1 MNIKKRLSQFANDR
15 EMLGKGGLCVALVV
29 TRIAKTEG
37 LPLRPESLKTAEQG
51 QVRGLGR
58 SAVQAIL
65 KDHGITTVL
74 AEEGGRTSRGNMGRM
89 EAYVKLLNELRAA
102 KTFDL
107 GQIEDWWVERVRD
120 FIRAKPF
127 VLRYDP
133 AKSLTHII
141 RDLLTQAEKLQRRA
155 AGTTHVGTVLHHLV
169 GAKLELV
176 YGKKLDTRSVS
187 SADASSKVPA
197 DFVVG
202 DVAVHVTTSAG
213 APLMDKCRR
222 NLDSSLRPLIVTTGR
237 RVALAVAQTEDA
249 GIGDRVDVFDAEQFI
264 AGNLYELGGF
274 VADGRSAST
283 GELVKRYN
291 EIVKRTESDPA
302 LQVKVGD

>member
-1 MNIKKRLSQFANDR
+1 
-15 EMLGKGGLCVALVV
+15 
-29 TRIAKTEG
+29 
-37 LPLRPESLKTAEQG
+37 
-51 QVRGLGR
+51 
-58 SAVQAIL
+58 
-65 KDHGITTVL
+65 
-74 AEEGGRTSRGNMGRM
+74 
-89 EAYVKLLNELRAA
+89 
-102 KTFDL
+102 
-107 GQIEDWWVERVRD
+107 
-120 FIRAKPF
+120 
-127 VLRYDP
+127 
-133 AKSLTHII
+133 
-141 RDLLTQAEKLQRRA
+141 
-155 AGTTHVGTVLHHLV
+155 VLHHLV